1 MDTLREMKEVNWE
14 SFIGNLTTGDIIP
27 VIGEDLS
34 LVKNKNDE
42 LITLNRYIAEELT
55 QRLSIPYM
63 GQRICQL
70 ATDYPNAN
78 IMLATHAIYN
88 NIDEDSF
95 YMGPMEKLAAI
106 TDFKFYISTTL
117 DDRLEKALRK
127 SRNLKNNEMKII
139 DYSLQQSSD
148 IQVDIENNIPV
159 TVFNLLGSLRNIM
172 ESAFTEEEILEHF
185 FSLSNKQNRHPL
197 ADYFIKRV
205 KNKTL
210 LFIGCDFPDWFMRFI
225 IRILTN
231 QRYKLRIFSD
241 YIVSDENDKYPDLN
255 KFLAQFNKN
264 IITKEMAQGRN
275 VMAFI
280 DELYRRWSDS
290 SQNHPV
296 QYEGSVFLSYNH
308 PDMEKAKTLKQL
320 LKANGIRN
328 AWFDIDDLHAGEH
341 QALIDEEIKKCKVFI
356 PLISNN
362 SLSNNQSYMWKFE
375 CPGIEGRLNA
385 DKYYGKMSF
394 QIIPIVLDNTAR
406 NDERIPKF
414 MRDFTIWDLDK
425 NKDKIIEEI
434 TKVLTPL

>member
-1 MDTLREMKEVNWE
+1 MDALREMKEVNWE

-78 IMLATHAIYN
+78 IMLATNAIYN
-88 NIDEDSF
+88 NIDEDRF

-148 IQVDIENNIPV
+148 IQVDIGDNIPV

-320 LKANGIRN
+320 LKAKGIRN

-362 SLSNNQSYMWKFE
+362 SLTNNQSYMWKFE

>member
-1 MDTLREMKEVNWE
+1 MDALREMKEVNWE

-78 IMLATHAIYN
+78 IMLATNAIYN
-88 NIDEDSF
+88 NIDEDRF

-362 SLSNNQSYMWKFE
+362 SLTNNQSYMWKFE

>member
-1 MDTLREMKEVNWE
+1 MKEVNWE

-78 IMLATHAIYN
+78 IMLATNAIYN
-88 NIDEDSF
+88 NIDEDRF

-280 DELYRRWSDS
+280 DELYLRWSDS

-320 LKANGIRN
+320 LKAKGIRN

-362 SLSNNQSYMWKFE
+362 SLTNNQSYMWKFE